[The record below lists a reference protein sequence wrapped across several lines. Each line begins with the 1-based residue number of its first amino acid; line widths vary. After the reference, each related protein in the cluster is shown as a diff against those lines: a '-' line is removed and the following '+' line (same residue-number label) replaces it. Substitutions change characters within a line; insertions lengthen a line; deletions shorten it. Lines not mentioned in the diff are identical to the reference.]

1 MKCPHCGLDIIKPSY
16 KYCPNCHEPVN
27 TNTIVADEP
36 KEQRKTFTVS
46 ERQSYEG
53 GERKALGDFF
63 RRKPTN
69 PEPITPPDLEVVKNK
84 VVWNLNA
91 GEIARR
97 INIDEF
103 DRLTDVKGVYI
114 QEGVKALL
122 IIDGD
127 QVLEFSSGLYYL
139 AGRIERTVSLV
150 RRVFDFFRGRRRG
163 EDEHERDIR
172 RNRLDIAL
180 QSLKGNSV
188 VEVILISD
196 GYIPVVLNT
205 EERNE
210 SLVFVPYIIPSRLSD
225 LEMGVSL
232 NMQITDYRQFVT
244 NYLGRSRTF
253 RIADLQNIIKDVV
266 GNELK
271 RLFATVDIQGTVIPA
286 EMDGPVRK
294 SIKDRV
300 NMSLFGIEVMQVV
313 DVTMDNRDFMRFR
326 ELEHK
331 LYCSQNE
338 LDYLIRTNTFR
349 NRLQDEK
356 NAQILREAKS
366 EEELRYALQQVNKD
380 SLLHDEEFESFV
392 DLLESQRR
400 LRKATTEEEEHE
412 AMLRIKKNR
421 LVADDDYAVLEN
433 EMYHRKLGRDEAD
446 DILRI
451 QSARRVESEKIETE
465 RLLNLQF
472 IRTKQ
477 EIEGAQFEAD
487 KQEKIHEQE
496 KEQLDWTQDESRQV
510 HEIRMDDVE
519 GEHQSRVD
527 DRDLEHRGKYSDYA
541 RRERVRDHE
550 QDVKEQRDDIDTS
563 DYATKKDLEHAKEA
577 QNLSMSMMERMSEMD
592 MREEE
597 ARHKHEMEAKA
608 QELQHEEKVLLHEE
622 ELKRIDATILEAKGK
637 LSADQLMATQ
647 LKDLSP
653 EAQVAFASALSSVKE
668 IDILKMATE
677 ERMAMYERMARMSED
692 YANANVREQNAMME
706 KMMQMMQDAM
716 HTNADIAKSAV
727 TGQNAN
733 IKAQFDTV
741 RDIAG
746 HRIEEVMRDKEEYR
760 EESHSN
766 RDYARHTAD
775 SAMHYTTETNRGKS
789 AAETMGS
796 IVASGKVEKFVV
808 NGLGEFTLDGI
819 LRMINLGEVH
829 PYTRITVDGISRMA
843 QHIEELRD
851 CLLKKYG
858 KKCPKCGQGTI
869 LEGEGC
875 PECGQ

>member
-36 KEQRKTFTVS
+36 KEQRKTFTAS

-53 GERKALGDFF
+53 GERKAFGDFF
-63 RRKPTN
+63 RRKPAN

-205 EERNE
+205 EERNGTF
-210 SLVFVPYIIPSRLSD
+210 VFVPYIIHSRLSD

-271 RLFATVDIQGTVIPA
+271 RLFAMVDIQGTVIPA

-300 NMSLFGIEVMQVV
+300 NTSLFGIEVMQVV

-519 GEHQSRVD
+519 GEHQRRVD
-527 DRDLEHRGKYSDYA
+527 DRDLEHRSKYSDYA
-541 RRERVRDHE
+541 HRERVRDHE

-577 QNLSMSMMERMSEMD
+577 QELSMSAMERMSEMD

-733 IKAQFDTV
+733 IKAQFDTM

-851 CLLKKYG
+851 SLLKKYG
-858 KKCPKCGQGTI
+858 KKCPKCGKGTI